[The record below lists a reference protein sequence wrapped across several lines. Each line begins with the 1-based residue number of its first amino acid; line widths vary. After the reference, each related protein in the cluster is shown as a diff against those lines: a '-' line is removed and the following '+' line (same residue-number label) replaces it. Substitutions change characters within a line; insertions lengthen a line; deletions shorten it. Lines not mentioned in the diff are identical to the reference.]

1 MNKTILMMAA
11 AAGVLALSG
20 CGGGGSSS
28 SDSTIIQIPTSS
40 SSLLSSP
47 TPVPSPTTYFTKL
60 VSASLPNTEVSI
72 SFEALNVADING
84 DGKPDIIMANGGLEG
99 NTLIGSHVNKV
110 PVTSKDNTTTVLL
123 NDGTN
128 RFKQLN
134 TKSTAPTGWVNDF
147 IFKKDPNGGNPYI
160 IGIDHGREVS
170 IDPEQ
175 QHQYITKLSIFQ
187 YRNGELVD
195 LTNVVPDNVKGF
207 WHHAMQ
213 PGDLNGDGIEDF
225 VVTRMN
231 STGGETFSVFHGDRT
246 SVFKKSNQFNDY
258 ALYNASKSIWSVGSV
273 AMVKL
278 GTSAELSFVAL
289 PYHTVPE
296 YPEIDATN
304 ADIFYYNTGSFSGV
318 SSFTVKTNEVP
329 NKFGYN
335 YVQVADVNGDGL
347 QDIIGIME
355 ACDGSSNQ
363 HIIAVML
370 QNKSKSFD
378 TSFIRSKGSI
388 LLGLPNLS
396 DGINDTK
403 FSLVDINND
412 GNLDIFYGMWFF
424 GKPQFLS
431 QSVYFGDGTGKFAQ
445 DLYQADRLFKDIT
458 WEGTARTHAA
468 DVNNDGLSDL
478 IVLQDSMGQITPIIF
493 LNRGYK

>member
-1 MNKTILMMAA
+1 MNKPSLMIAVSA
-11 AAGVLALSG
+11 LALSG
-20 CGGGGSSS
+20 CGGGSSS
-28 SDSTIIQIPTSS
+28 SDTSIIQIPTFG
-40 SSLLSSP
+40 SSP
-47 TPVPSPTTYFTKL
+47 TATPAPAPTTFFTKI

-84 DGKPDIIMANGGLEG
+84 DGKPDIVMSNGGLPG
-99 NTLIGSHVNKV
+99 NTLIGPHVSQV
-110 PVTSKDNTTTVLL
+110 PVTPNDNTTTVLL
-123 NDGTN
+123 NDGGN
-128 RFKQLN
+128 RFNQLN

-170 IDPEQ
+170 ISPAEQ
-175 QHQYITKLSIFQ
+175 HKYISKLSVFQ
-187 YRNGELVD
+187 FRNGELVD
-195 LTNVVPDNVKGF
+195 LTNLIPDNVKGF

-225 VVTRMN
+225 VVTRMDATYAEN
-231 STGGETFSVFHGDRT
+231 FAVFYGDK
-246 SVFKKSNQFNDY
+246 SSIFKKSTQFNDY
-258 ALYNASKSIWSVGSV
+258 AFFNTSKSVWSVGSV

-278 GTSAELSFVAL
+278 GTLGELGFVTL
-289 PYHTVPE
+289 PYHTMSQ
-296 YPEIDATN
+296 YPEVDAKN
-304 ADIFYYNTGSFSGV
+304 ADIFHYSNGSFIGT
-318 SSFTVKTNEVP
+318 SSFAVKTNDVP

-335 YVQVADVNGDGL
+335 YVQVKDVNKDGL

-355 ACDGSSNQ
+355 TSDGSSNQ

-370 QNKSKSFD
+370 QNQYKSFD
-378 TSFIRSKGSI
+378 FSFVRSNGSI

-396 DGINDTK
+396 DGLNDTK
-403 FSLVDINND
+403 FSLVDMNND
-412 GNLDIFYGMWFF
+412 GNLDIFYGMWFL

-445 DLYQADRLFKDIT
+445 DLYQADKLFKDIT
-458 WEGTARTHAA
+458 WNGTARTHAA

-478 IVLQDSMGQITPIIF
+478 IVLQDSMGQITPIVF
-493 LNRGYK
+493 LNDGRK